1 MQDNISSAEYRAQIY
16 MLNQEISELNQQLSE
31 KDAQLRRCSAIDKH
45 DPFGNP
51 TEYPGYNGD
60 YSDIVPQIDISGC
73 RIPVEPH
80 RGEKKRLRR
89 FYTIGGSCVA
99 FHFAFI
105 NLVAAGLVGVVMI
118 ILQFMNPTVPYEV
131 LYQYAY
137 GSSILISMNVIAYL
151 IANVLFAYIGIRWS
165 KVGGASLIRTRDFTA
180 GKAVQYCL
188 AGVFIQYGAAMLS
201 TIADDVLSK
210 YGFDSTVDSS
220 GLGTT
225 VPAVIISTIYACI
238 IAPITEELFYRGMLL
253 KVFSRASQ
261 RFAIYA
267 TAFIFGLA
275 HGNIPQF
282 ILAFLLGIF
291 LAHISV
297 KHNSLLPS
305 VLVHIF
311 VNLSATLLNT
321 VNTHFGDNFIIV
333 GLAGILYI
341 LIAIAGL
348 VMFITFVL
356 KSKVPKNTPQ
366 QSRRGFTVAKTSIP
380 LIISVVLLV
389 GTMLLNM

>member
-1 MQDNISSAEYRAQIY
+1 MLDNNSSAEYRAQIH
-16 MLNQEISELNQQLSE
+16 MLNQEICELNLQLSE
-31 KDAQLRRCSAIDKH
+31 KEAQLQRCSMIDKQ
-45 DPFGNP
+45 DPFANP

-60 YSDIVPQIDISGC
+60 YSDIVPQISIPGC

-89 FYTIGGSCVA
+89 FYSIGGSCVA

-105 NLVAAGLVGVVMI
+105 NLVAAGLIGLVMV
-118 ILQFMNPTVPYEV
+118 ILQFMNPSVSYEA

-137 GSSILISMNVIAYL
+137 GSSILIAMNTIAYL

-165 KVGGASLIRTRDFTA
+165 KVGGASLIRTRDFSA

-188 AGVFIQYGAAMLS
+188 IGVFIQYGAALLS
-201 TIADDVLSK
+201 TIADNVLQK
-210 YGFDSTVDSS
+210 YGIDSIVDSS

-225 VPAVIISTIYACI
+225 VPAIIISTIYACI

-253 KVFSRASQ
+253 KVFSRANQ
-261 RFAIYA
+261 RFAIFA
-267 TAFIFGLA
+267 SSFIFGLA

-282 ILAFLLGIF
+282 ILAFILGTF
-291 LAHISV
+291 LAHISI

-305 VLVHIF
+305 VLVHMF
-311 VNLSATLLNT
+311 VNLSATLLNLVT
-321 VNTHFGDNFIIV
+321 THFGESFLAV
-333 GLAGILYI
+333 GLAGIFYI
-341 LIAIAGL
+341 LIAVAGL
-348 VMFITFVL
+348 VMFVFFVL
-356 KSKVPKNTPQ
+356 KNKIPKTTPQ

-380 LIISVVLLV
+380 FIVSVVLLV